1 MQTDILFKLI
11 NVVERGIISENLFNP
26 NVSNKEVVYK
36 YIIELN
42 SNAFTHLHK
51 KQIESFTLALF
62 NKAYSFVDFMNTIRD
77 FLINLK
83 SFSGYEEELFEHER
97 KQELEESK
105 KIEEKKRMNIP
116 GLLPAYA
123 TSEQIN
129 TKDYMYDD

>member
-11 NVVERGIISENLFNP
+11 NVVERGIISENLFSNNEP
-26 NVSNKEVVYK
+26 NKEVVYK

-51 KQIESFTLALF
+51 KQIESFALALF
-62 NKAYSFVDFMNTIRD
+62 NKAYSFEDFKNTIRD

-83 SFSGYEEELFEHER
+83 SFSGNEEELFEQER
-97 KQELEESK
+97 KLEIEEAK

-116 GLLPAYA
+116 GLLPVYA
-123 TSEQIN
+123 TTEQVN
-129 TKDYMYDD
+129 TKDYIYDD